1 MAYGDFKMVLL
12 VTEPRA
18 SCRNCLEIWRAC
30 YRIELTGRIASSI
43 TRFDTMRLFSLG
55 ILKKQSV
62 SNATR
67 KPCRLE
73 TQNRQKTNVL
83 RQNPQ
88 FIRNSFAAMTKKANS
103 CLLAIFVSR
112 SVFLSYSLTS
122 VILSYRSNKIL
133 FISLKNTANGRL
145 SSY

>member
-1 MAYGDFKMVLL
+1 
-12 VTEPRA
+12 
-18 SCRNCLEIWRAC
+18 
-30 YRIELTGRIASSI
+30 
-43 TRFDTMRLFSLG
+43 MRLFSLG